1 MIYRFYFLL
10 ISTFFLELFPGRFY
24 YLRSE
29 ILPVENRWN
38 APSWADTL
46 ISYVKDDPKAIL
58 EGRKL
63 YLGECAVCHGRTGAG
78 DGESGFGLDT
88 TPGDLTD
95 VYSQTES
102 DGAIYWKITFGRK
115 QMPSFQS
122 RLSELKRWQI
132 VAYIRELQRLAIL
145 KRTKGRKQNK

>member
-1 MIYRFYFLL
+1 LIYRFYILL
-10 ISTFFLELFPGRFY
+10 ISISFLELFPCRFY
-24 YLRSE
+24 YLRTDKPTE
-29 ILPVENRWN
+29 ENRWN
-38 APSWADTL
+38 APLWADTL
-46 ISYVKDDPKAIL
+46 ISSVKDVPKAIV
-58 EGRKL
+58 EGRKI
-63 YLGECAVCHGRTGAG
+63 YSGECAVCHGITGAG

-95 VYSQTES
+95 VYTQTES

-122 RLSELKRWQI
+122 RLSDLKRWQI
-132 VAYIRELQRLAIL
+132 VAYIRELQRLEIL